1 MTTHMM
7 QPTQSLKKPVNA
19 DKKISLAKI
28 LVLTDFSTVSDR
40 ALEYALGL
48 ARRYDSRIY
57 LTHILSTEV
66 YHLTDPSLAEMTY
79 QKMRQAA
86 EQSIADML
94 ISGKLRGISHEVLL
108 IEGALWP
115 TVEGLIEEHKIDL
128 VVTGTHGR
136 RQLKKML
143 LGSVAEEVFRQA
155 DCAVLTV
162 GPRTEAQ
169 VPNEA
174 DLRNILFA
182 TDFGPGARR
191 AAQYAFSLAQ
201 EHGARLT
208 VVHVV
213 EDVRAYTQEEEVRV
227 RNLNIHRMKEFMPWE
242 AENWCKVEFL
252 VTFGLADEEI
262 LEEAHDRKAN
272 LIIMGA
278 KTRRAFA
285 GHVPRT
291 VAYNV
296 VAQAKCPVLT
306 VRPEVRE

>member
-1 MTTHMM
+1 
-7 QPTQSLKKPVNA
+7 
-19 DKKISLAKI
+19 
-28 LVLTDFSTVSDR
+28 VLTDFSPVSDL

-57 LTHILSTEV
+57 LTHVLSTAV
-66 YHLTDPSLAEMTY
+66 YHLTDPSLAEMTF

-86 EQSIADML
+86 EQSIADTL
-94 ISGKLRGISHEVLL
+94 VSGKLRGVAHEVLL
-108 IEGALWP
+108 REGTLWP
-115 TVEGLIEEHKIDL
+115 AVEGLIQEHKIDL

-136 RQLKKML
+136 GQLKKML

-169 VPNEA
+169 VPPEA
-174 DLRNILFA
+174 DLKNILFA
-182 TDFGPGARR
+182 TDFGPGAGR

-213 EDVRAYTQEEEVRV
+213 ENVRAYTEEDEKRV
-227 RNLNIHRMKEFMPWE
+227 RQVNIYRMKELMPLE
-242 AENWCKVEFL
+242 VENWCKVEFR
-252 VTFGLADEEI
+252 VTFGVADEEI

-285 GHVPRT
+285 GHAPRT

-296 VAQAKCPVLT
+296 VTQAKCPVLT
-306 VRPEVRE
+306 VRPELASDPAHVGR